1 VVKHRKTKQEHRAKK
16 ANGWLIAMMLPIVC
30 MLLVFAAPLLT
41 MLVGLY
47 RVAAME
53 RTSLSARETRG

>member
-1 VVKHRKTKQEHRAKK
+1 MVRHKKTIKGHRAKT
-16 ANGWLIAMMLPIVC
+16 AIAMMLPLVC

-53 RTSLSARETRG
+53 RTSLSARATRG

>member
-1 VVKHRKTKQEHRAKK
+1 
-16 ANGWLIAMMLPIVC
+16 MMLPLVC

-53 RTSLSARETRG
+53 RTSLSARATRG